1 MTENGIKANKENCCK
16 HLKKKQLFPATKKL
30 VKRDE
35 WIFVQ
40 DSPPLH
46 RLNLVQDFLGK
57 TLKRRFVKCVE

>member
-1 MTENGIKANKENCCK
+1 MTGNGIKANKENCCK
-16 HLKKKQLFPATKKL
+16 HLKKKTKKL